1 MSSLLGLAVTVGL
14 ATAGVHETGLGLGMA
29 WHDGPRQ
36 VLFGAGPR
44 VVHRYTTT
52 AQSPW
57 FVQGG
62 LERIWFVVP
71 AWGLSTAAGLRRAPG
86 RWSPEVSV
94 ELALYSARLIKT
106 PPEFPTPPMFPPTS
120 LRLRIAPLVFQVTE
134 RTRISALELGPGL
147 GLDTPAQTRAFGVS
161 VFSVA
166 HRW

>member
-1 MSSLLGLAVTVGL
+1 MSLLVGLVVSAGL
-14 ATAGVHETGLGLGMA
+14 ATAGVHETGLGLAMA

-44 VVHRYTTT
+44 AVHRYTHTEQT
-52 AQSPW
+52 PW

-62 LERIWFVVP
+62 LERVWLVVP
-71 AWGLSTAAGLRRAPG
+71 SWGFSAAAGLRRVSG
-86 RWSPEVSV
+86 RWSPEAAV
-94 ELALYSARLIKT
+94 ELALYPSRIIKI
-106 PPEFPTPPMFPPTS
+106 PPEFPTAPMFPATS
-120 LRLRIAPLVFQVTE
+120 LRLRIAPLSFQVSD
-134 RTRISALELGPGL
+134 RSRVSALELGPGL